1 MVEIKEV
8 CIITVSLA
16 AWFFFLNLYAL
27 RAMWSLTLV
36 SKDLAYEGFGD
47 ILWEVTEETKVS
59 QIIEAVNSIF

>member
-1 MVEIKEV
+1 
-8 CIITVSLA
+8 
-16 AWFFFLNLYAL
+16 
-27 RAMWSLTLV
+27 MWSLTLV